1 MNNINVMLISLGC
14 DKNLVDSEMML
25 GTLADAGFT
34 LTSDAEEADVIVV
47 NTCCFI
53 GDAKEESI
61 NTLIEYGSYK
71 EQGRLKA
78 LIAAGC
84 LAERY
89 TSEIHADI
97 PEVDAVVGI
106 SSFDRIA
113 DVIKNVLAGNAG
125 DSKDDKSRLIY
136 GKKRMLSTGG
146 HYAYLKI
153 AEGCDKHC
161 TYCVIPKVRGP
172 YRSVPMEALIKEAE
186 ELVAGGVRELI
197 LVAQETTVYGV
208 DLYGEKKLYE
218 LIEKLCAIEEL
229 NWVRLLYCY
238 PEEIDDKLIEVMER
252 EEKFCHYL
260 DMPIQHSEDEILKR
274 MGRKTDRK
282 EIESIVGKLRE
293 RIPDIA
299 LRTTLIAGFPG
310 ETTEQHEA
318 LKDFVK
324 KMRFSRLGVFP
335 YSAEEDTPAAGME
348 GQTEEAEKR
357 RRADAIMD
365 LQQDIAFEEAAGMKG
380 RIISCMVEGRI
391 PESNVLV
398 CRSYKDAPDVDGY
411 VFVENGPDLMS
422 GSLLDVRIT
431 GSDEYDLI
439 GEIYNEPC

>member
-1 MNNINVMLISLGC
+1 MNINVMLISLGC

-25 GTLADAGFT
+25 GGLDAAGYT
-34 LTSDAEEADVIVV
+34 LTSEAEEADVIVV

-61 NTLIEYGSYK
+61 NTLIEYGRLKK
-71 EQGRLKA
+71 EGRLKA

-89 TSEIHADI
+89 TSEIHRDL

-113 DVIKNVLAGNAG
+113 EVIKDVLDGSSSDA
-125 DSKDDKSRLIY
+125 KDDISRLIY

-153 AEGCDKHC
+153 AEGCNKHC
-161 TYCVIPKVRGP
+161 TYCVIPSVRGP

-197 LVAQETTVYGV
+197 LVAQETTVYGT

-274 MGRKTDRK
+274 MGRKTGRE
-282 EIESIVGKLRE
+282 EIESIVAKLRE

-310 ETTEQHEA
+310 ETKEQHEA
-318 LKDFVK
+318 LKEFVE

-335 YSAEEDTPAAGME
+335 YSAEEDTPAAAME
-348 GQTEEAEKR
+348 DQIDEEEKR
-357 RRADAIMD
+357 RRADRVME
-365 LQQDIAFEEAAGMKG
+365 LQQEIAFEEAAAMKG

-391 PESNVLV
+391 PENNVLV
-398 CRSYKDAPDVDGY
+398 CRSYKDAPEVDGY
-411 VFVENGPDLMS
+411 VFVENAPELMS
-422 GSLLDVRIT
+422 GSLVDVRIT

-439 GEIYNEPC
+439 GEIYNESC

>member
-1 MNNINVMLISLGC
+1 MLISLGC

-25 GTLADAGFT
+25 GTLAEAGFT
-34 LTSDAEEADVIVV
+34 LTSEAGEADVIVV

-61 NTLIEYGSYK
+61 NTLIEYGSLK
-71 EQGRLKA
+71 KKGRLKA

-84 LAERY
+84 LAQRY
-89 TSEIHADI
+89 TSEIHKDL

-113 DVIKNVLAGNAG
+113 EVIRKVLDGSASDAM
-125 DSKDDKSRLIY
+125 DDKSRLIY

-172 YRSVPMEALIKEAE
+172 YRSVPMESLIAEAR

-197 LVAQETTVYGV
+197 LVAQETTVYGT
-208 DLYGEKKLYE
+208 DIYGEKKLYE

-238 PEEIDDKLIEVMER
+238 PEEIDDRLIEVMER

-274 MGRKTDRK
+274 MGRKTDRAQ
-282 EIESIVGKLRE
+282 IEAIVAKLR
-293 RIPDIA
+293 RHIPDIA
-299 LRTTLIAGFPG
+299 IRTTLIAGFPG
-310 ETTEQHEA
+310 EKAEQHA
-318 LKDFVK
+318 SLLDFVA

-335 YSAEEDTPAAGME
+335 YSAEEDTPAAEME
-348 GQTEEAEKR
+348 DQISDEVKQQ
-357 RRADAIMD
+357 RAGEVMQ
-365 LQQDIAFEEAAGMKG
+365 LQQDIAFEEAERMKG
-380 RIISCMVEGRI
+380 RILRCMVEGRI
-391 PESNVLV
+391 PEENALV
-398 CRSYKDAPDVDGY
+398 CRSYMDAPDVDGY
-411 VFVENGPDLMS
+411 VFVENAPELMS
-422 GSLLDVRIT
+422 GTLLDVRIT

-439 GEIYNEPC
+439 GEIYNEPCK

>member
-1 MNNINVMLISLGC
+1 MNVMLISLGC

-25 GTLADAGFT
+25 GGLDAAGYT
-34 LTSDAEEADVIVV
+34 LTSEAEEADVIVV

-61 NTLIEYGSYK
+61 NTLIEYGRLKK
-71 EQGRLKA
+71 EGRLKA

-89 TSEIHADI
+89 TSEIHSDL

-113 DVIKNVLAGNAG
+113 EVIKDVLDGSSSDA
-125 DSKDDKSRLIY
+125 KDDISRLIY

-153 AEGCDKHC
+153 AEGCNKHC
-161 TYCVIPKVRGP
+161 TYCVIPSVRGP

-197 LVAQETTVYGV
+197 LVAQETTVYGT

-274 MGRKTDRK
+274 MGRKTGRE
-282 EIESIVGKLRE
+282 EIESIVAKLRE

-310 ETTEQHEA
+310 ETKEQHEA
-318 LKDFVK
+318 LKEFVE

-335 YSAEEDTPAAGME
+335 YSAEEDTPAAAME
-348 GQTEEAEKR
+348 DQIDEEEKR
-357 RRADAIMD
+357 RRADRVME
-365 LQQDIAFEEAAGMKG
+365 LQQEIAFEEAAAMKG

-391 PESNVLV
+391 PENNVLV
-398 CRSYKDAPDVDGY
+398 CRSYKDAPEVDGY
-411 VFVENGPDLMS
+411 VFVENAPELMS
-422 GSLLDVRIT
+422 GSLMDVRIT

-439 GEIYNEPC
+439 GEIYNESC

>member
-1 MNNINVMLISLGC
+1 MSERVMLVSLGC

-25 GTLADAGFT
+25 GMLDGAGYV
-34 LTSDAEEADVIVV
+34 LTSDPEEADVIVV

-53 GDAKEESI
+53 MDAKEESI
-61 NTLIEYGSYK
+61 NTLIEYGRYK
-71 EQGRLKA
+71 KEGRLKA

-89 TSEIHADI
+89 TEDIHNELS
-97 PEVDAVVGI
+97 EVDAVVGI

-113 DVIKNVLAGNAG
+113 DVIESVLSGRAA
-125 DSKDDKSRLIY
+125 DAKDAKSRLIY

-153 AEGCDKHC
+153 AEGCDKRC
-161 TYCVIPKVRGP
+161 TYCVIPSVRGP
-172 YRSVPMEALIKEAE
+172 YRSVPMEELLKEAE
-186 ELVAGGVRELI
+186 ELVSGGVRELI
-197 LVAQETTVYGV
+197 LVAQETTRYGV
-208 DLYGEKKLYE
+208 DLYGEKKLSE
-218 LIEKLCAIEEL
+218 LIEKLCGIEDL
-229 NWVRLLYCY
+229 AWVRLLYCY
-238 PEEIDDKLIEVMER
+238 PEEIDDKLIEVMEK

-274 MGRKTDRK
+274 MGRRTNRK
-282 EIESIVGKLRE
+282 EIEEKIERLRE

-310 ETTEQHEA
+310 ETLEEHGA
-318 LKDFVK
+318 LKEFVE

-335 YSAEEDTPAAGME
+335 YSAEEDTPAAAME
-348 GQTEEAEKR
+348 GQIDEEEKR

-365 LQQDIAFEEAAGMKG
+365 LQQGLAFEAAKNMKG
-380 RIISCMVEGRI
+380 RVIRCMVEGRI
-391 PESNVLV
+391 PEDNALV
-398 CRSYKDAPDVDGY
+398 CRSYMDAPDVDGY
-411 VFVENGPDLMS
+411 VFVEDGPDLMS
-422 GSLLDVRIT
+422 GSILDVRIT

-439 GEIYNEPC
+439 GEIYNESC

>member
-1 MNNINVMLISLGC
+1 M
-14 DKNLVDSEMML
+14 
-25 GTLADAGFT
+25 
-34 LTSDAEEADVIVV
+34 
-47 NTCCFI
+47 
-53 GDAKEESI
+53 
-61 NTLIEYGSYK
+61 
-71 EQGRLKA
+71 
-78 LIAAGC
+78 
-84 LAERY
+84 
-89 TSEIHADI
+89 
-97 PEVDAVVGI
+97 VGI

-113 DVIKNVLAGNAG
+113 EVIKDVLDGSSSDA
-125 DSKDDKSRLIY
+125 KDDISRLIY

-153 AEGCDKHC
+153 AEGCNKHC
-161 TYCVIPKVRGP
+161 TYCVIPSVRGP

-186 ELVAGGVRELI
+186 ELVAGGVRALI
-197 LVAQETTVYGV
+197 LVAQETTVYGT

-274 MGRKTDRK
+274 MGRKTGRE
-282 EIESIVGKLRE
+282 EIESIVAKLRE

-310 ETTEQHEA
+310 ETKEQHEA
-318 LKDFVK
+318 LKEFVE

-335 YSAEEDTPAAGME
+335 YSAEEDTPAAAME
-348 GQTEEAEKR
+348 DQIDEEEKR
-357 RRADAIMD
+357 RRADRVME
-365 LQQDIAFEEAAGMKG
+365 LQQEIAFEEAAAMKG

-391 PESNVLV
+391 PENNVLV
-398 CRSYKDAPDVDGY
+398 CRSYKDAPEVDGY
-411 VFVENGPDLMS
+411 VFVENAPELMS
-422 GSLLDVRIT
+422 GSLVDVRIT

-439 GEIYNEPC
+439 GEIYNESC

>member
-1 MNNINVMLISLGC
+1 MNINVMLISLGC

-25 GTLADAGFT
+25 GGLDAAGYT
-34 LTSDAEEADVIVV
+34 LTSEAEEADVIVV

-61 NTLIEYGSYK
+61 NTLIEYGRLKK
-71 EQGRLKA
+71 EGRLKA

-89 TSEIHADI
+89 TSEIHSDL

-113 DVIKNVLAGNAG
+113 EVIKDVLDGSSSDA
-125 DSKDDKSRLIY
+125 KDDISRLIY

-153 AEGCDKHC
+153 AEGCNKHC
-161 TYCVIPKVRGP
+161 TYCVIPSVRGP

-197 LVAQETTVYGV
+197 LVAQETTVYGT

-274 MGRKTDRK
+274 MGRKTGRE
-282 EIESIVGKLRE
+282 EIESIVAKLRE

-310 ETTEQHEA
+310 ETKEQHEA
-318 LKDFVK
+318 LKEFVE

-335 YSAEEDTPAAGME
+335 YSAEEDTPAAAME
-348 GQTEEAEKR
+348 DQIDEEEKR
-357 RRADAIMD
+357 RRADRVME
-365 LQQDIAFEEAAGMKG
+365 LQQEIAFEEAAAMKG

-391 PESNVLV
+391 PENNVLV
-398 CRSYKDAPDVDGY
+398 CRSYKDAPEVDGY
-411 VFVENGPDLMS
+411 VFVENAPELMS
-422 GSLLDVRIT
+422 GSLMDVRIT

-439 GEIYNEPC
+439 GEIYNESC

>member
-1 MNNINVMLISLGC
+1 MLISLGC

-25 GTLADAGFT
+25 GILDRAGYT
-34 LTSDAEEADVIVV
+34 LTSDASCADVIVV

-61 NTLIEYGSYK
+61 NTLIEYGEYK
-71 EQGRLKA
+71 KKGRLKA

-89 TSEIHADI
+89 TSEIHEDI

-113 DVIKNVLAGNAG
+113 GVIENVLNGKSADA
-125 DSKDDKSRLIY
+125 KDDKSRLIY
-136 GKKRMLSTGG
+136 GRKRMLSTGG

-153 AEGCDKHC
+153 AEGCNKHC
-161 TYCVIPKVRGP
+161 TYCVIPQVRGP
-172 YRSVPMEALIKEAE
+172 YRSVPMEALLAEAQ
-186 ELVAGGVRELI
+186 ELVSGGVRELI

-252 EEKFCHYL
+252 ETKFCHYL

-274 MGRKTDRK
+274 MGRKTDKK
-282 EIESIVGKLRE
+282 EIKAIVARLRS

-310 ETTEQHEA
+310 ETDTQHEA
-318 LKDFVK
+318 LCDFVRE
-324 KMRFSRLGVFP
+324 MRFSRLGVFP
-335 YSAEEDTPAAGME
+335 YSAEEDTPAAAME
-348 GQTEEAEKR
+348 GQIDEEEKR
-357 RRADAIMD
+357 RRAEHIMD
-365 LQQDIAFEEAAGMKG
+365 LQQQTAFEEAAAMKG
-380 RIISCMVEGRI
+380 RVISCIAEGRI
-391 PESNVLV
+391 PENNVLV
-398 CRSYKDAPDVDGY
+398 LRSYKDAPEVDGY
-411 VFVENGPDLMS
+411 VFVEDAPDIMS
-422 GSLLDVRIT
+422 GTVLDIRIT
-431 GSDEYDLI
+431 GSEEYDLI